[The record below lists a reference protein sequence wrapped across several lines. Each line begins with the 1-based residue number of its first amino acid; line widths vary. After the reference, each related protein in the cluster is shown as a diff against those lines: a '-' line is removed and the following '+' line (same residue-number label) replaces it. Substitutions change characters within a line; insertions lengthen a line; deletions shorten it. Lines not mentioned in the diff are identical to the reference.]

1 MDVCRCLC
9 LWKIKWKENV
19 ENIFVEKPRKWEFFY
34 TLALLSCV
42 CSLHVKLSNP
52 YDWELIAE
60 VLLFENIIVNKFPSN
75 SRNLKDRLHYH
86 WELYLQVKKIIFST
100 SIYNTFRLKPL
111 LLLHINCNIPD
122 ERNFYSLKNSPKFHL
137 IFYKEDYE

>member
-1 MDVCRCLC
+1 MEVCRCLC

-34 TLALLSCV
+34 TLSLLSCV

-52 YDWELIAE
+52 YDWKFIAE

-75 SRNLKDRLHYH
+75 SRNLV
-86 WELYLQVKKIIFST
+86 LQGQTTFSLRTVST
-100 SIYNTFRLKPL
+100 SEEDSFGYNYFVYVHLEYISLTAL

-122 ERNFYSLKNSPKFHL
+122 ESNF
-137 IFYKEDYE
+137 